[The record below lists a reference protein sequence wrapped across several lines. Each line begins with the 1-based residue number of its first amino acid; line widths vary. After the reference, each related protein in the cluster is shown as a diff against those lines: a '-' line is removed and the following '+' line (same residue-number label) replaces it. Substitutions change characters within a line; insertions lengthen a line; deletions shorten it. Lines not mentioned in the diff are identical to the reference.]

1 VTGEPF
7 AVVAFQDTT
16 AIRAVEPAMTVV
28 IVGVDGTAFGITE
41 PNAFEVALSPITLVA
56 IPVIVYLTPAE
67 SPLIVHESCV
77 VVLHDE
83 TAVAPPSTLYALYVY
98 EVTGRPVFGVEA
110 AQEIVA
116 EVAVTES
123 SVGWPGGEGT
133 TPGVTVTGFDAR
145 PAPKEFKPRT
155 RTV

>member
-28 IVGVDGTAFGITE
+28 IVGVDGTALGITE

-56 IPVIVYLTPAE
+56 IPLIVYFTPAV

-77 VVLHDE
+77 VVLQYD
-83 TAVAPPSTLYALYVY
+83 TGVTPPSTLYALYVY
-98 EVTGRPVFGVEA
+98 EMTARPVFGVDA
-110 AQEIVA
+110 AQ
-116 EVAVTES
+116 
-123 SVGWPGGEGT
+123 
-133 TPGVTVTGFDAR
+133 
-145 PAPKEFKPRT
+145 
-155 RTV
+155 